1 MEPVGVKEYSAKKP
15 YILLPSSSASSQF
28 KQISYQ
34 AVQRVV
40 GKVVAG
46 TVLVVKGFEA
56 AGAVVFVAEGA
67 AFGVDAGDGQAVGG
81 QLVAGVRADRLL

>member
-1 MEPVGVKEYSAKKP
+1 MARIEAG
-15 YILLPSSSASSQF
+15 F
-28 KQISYQ
+28 GYQ

-56 AGAVVFVAEGA
+56 PCTVVLVAEGA

-81 QLVAGVRADRLL
+81 QLVAGVRAQRVGRAQSLPKRAEWASRA